1 MEHYGVDEC
10 CENRDMVSYV
20 AELNASA
27 MEALNRFNNASD
39 VADDVD

>member
-1 MEHYGVDEC
+1 
-10 CENRDMVSYV
+10 MVSYV
-20 AELNASA
+20 AELHASA